1 MPKIELTPIEYNRWV
16 WFRLVDK
23 IKTDYKIESLTN
35 EELEEIFI
43 CVIKGL
49 SNRQLRFYFD
59 IECYVASKLRKAV
72 RETKLWETYNRVFR
86 KNNMLFSDYG
96 ILGRRRNYGRRK
108 INKSS
113 KKD

>member
-1 MPKIELTPIEYNRWV
+1 MTKLELTPIEFARWA
-16 WFRLVDK
+16 WFREVDE
-23 IKTDYKIESLTN
+23 IKTAYKFESMSN

-49 SNRQLRFYFD
+49 SDKQLRFYFD
-59 IECYVASKLRKAV
+59 INSYVASKMRMAV
-72 RETKLWETYNRVFR
+72 RDSKLWETYNRVFH
-86 KNNMLFSDYG
+86 KNNMLFSEYG
-96 ILGRRRNYGRRK
+96 ILGRRGKYGLRK

>member
-1 MPKIELTPIEYNRWV
+1 MSKLELTPIEYNRWV

-49 SNRQLRFYFD
+49 SNKQLRFYFG
-59 IECYVASKLRKAV
+59 INSYVALKMRTAV

-96 ILGRRRNYGRRK
+96 ILGRRRNYGCRK

>member
-1 MPKIELTPIEYNRWV
+1 MSKIELTPIEYNRWV

-43 CVIKGL
+43 AVIKGL
-49 SNRQLRFYFD
+49 TNKQLRLYFG
-59 IECYVASKLRKAV
+59 IECHVATKLRKAV
-72 RETKLWETYNRVFR
+72 RETKLWQTYNRVFR
-86 KNNMLFSDYG
+86 KNNMLFSEYG
-96 ILGRRRNYGRRK
+96 ILGRRTKYGPRK

>member
-1 MPKIELTPIEYNRWV
+1 MSKLELTPEEYNRWV
-16 WFRLVDK
+16 WHRQIDK

-49 SNRQLRFYFD
+49 SNRQLRFYFG
-59 IECYVASKLRKAV
+59 INSYVASKLRKAV

-86 KNNMLFSDYG
+86 KNNMLFSDYD
-96 ILGRRRNYGRRK
+96 ILGRRANYGCRK